1 MVYKK
6 SGRPKVDEENK
17 RDKVV
22 KLMLTPSEHQILQ
35 SKAQG
40 FVTVSDFI
48 RTRIF
53 FDSTLQQVQP
63 EEFIQTLKDYLTVLS
78 ETKAVM
84 SETLSV
90 IKGRINNGESGL
102 TELFS
107 AMMEQFKQQVKME
120 KTIATYMQ
128 RMLKAGRKSTV

>member
-1 MVYKK
+1 MTYKK

-17 RDKVV
+17 RN
-22 KLMLTPSEHQILQ
+22 KLVLLKLTPSEHKILQ

-40 FVTVSDFI
+40 FISVSDFI

-63 EEFIQTLKDYLTVLS
+63 EEFIKTLKDYLTFLG
-78 ETKAVM
+78 ENKAVM

-107 AMMEQFKQQVKME
+107 AMLEQFKQQVKME
-120 KTIATYMQ
+120 KAIATYMQ
-128 RMLKAGRKSTV
+128 RMLKAGRKSTI